1 MVVTG
6 YKTSKKKSLF
16 ASSLFILQSSSGLGN
31 ENIHRSW
38 LGSSVVS
45 VNKALSTEN
54 KEKEKKKKH
63 TGSFIVTYFKNEKS
77 KSNKALCMQD
87 INIPEPYSVD
97 KISQS
102 SLRRLHRH
110 TMFTDQKN
118 QYSTSSKTIYI
129 YIYTYVYVYICLP

>member
-1 MVVTG
+1 M
-6 YKTSKKKSLF
+6 
-16 ASSLFILQSSSGLGN
+16 
-31 ENIHRSW
+31 
-38 LGSSVVS
+38 VS
-45 VNKALSTEN
+45 VNKALGSALSTEN

-77 KSNKALCMQD
+77 KSSKALCMQD

-110 TMFTDQKN
+110 TMFTD
-118 QYSTSSKTIYI
+118 
-129 YIYTYVYVYICLP
+129 